1 MVPDR
6 VLVVE
11 DEPILRSVLSTIFGR
26 HGWDVT
32 AVGTGQGALDAAD
45 STFDVILLDLGL
57 ADVNGLDVCRQLRRR
72 PATAQ
77 ATIIVLTGRDDPR
90 DVRDGLAAG
99 ADEFVT
105 KPFDLVGLMASVDRA
120 RRRNARSWRDSPA
133 SRGVAT

>member
-11 DEPILRSVLSTIFGR
+11 DEPALRSILSTIFGR
-26 HGWDVT
+26 HGWAVT
-32 AVGTGQGALDAAD
+32 AVGTGQGALDAGDA
-45 STFDVILLDLGL
+45 TFEVILLDLGL

-72 PATAQ
+72 PSTAQ

-90 DVRDGLAAG
+90 DIRDGLAAG

-120 RRRNARSWRDSPA
+120 RRRNA
-133 SRGVAT
+133 